1 GKPAVETLAGGQS
14 VVAPV
19 ARTALELMA
28 PAARDDLH
36 VRGGV
41 TGGSAAGRD
50 VTVNRAFSR
59 RFFEALERG
68 SPELAADGLEALEAS
83 GPMEMLDESDVVE
96 ELDASTGEDAEIVAI
111 GVDLDE
117 AELDESDLIP
127 T

>member
-1 GKPAVETLAGGQS
+1 MAHVGVRGSKQAIETLAAGHS
-14 VVAPV
+14 AVAPV
-19 ARTALELMA
+19 AREALERMD

-36 VRGGV
+36 VRAGA
-41 TGGSAAGRD
+41 TGGSAPGRD

-68 SPELAADGLEALEAS
+68 SPALAAEGLEALDAS
-83 GPMEMLDESDVVE
+83 GPMEMLDESDLV
-96 ELDASTGEDAEIVAI
+96 EDADEED
-111 GVDLDE
+111 GE